1 MKNKE
6 FSTRRPQHIIAKIV
20 CLLLAVVLWL
30 YVMYAEAPVYSEVYE
45 GVNVIVNGDPAE
57 WRIDD
62 PTISVRVY
70 GTKMELAS
78 YTAEDIVAYILPS
91 DLPDATPIGESE
103 DHLYSFAVRIKLP
116 GALTVKDDYF
126 VVVQSLE
133 EGSGA

>member
-30 YVMYAEAPVYSEVYE
+30 YVMYANPPIYSEVYE
-45 GVNVIVNGDPAE
+45 GVTVTVNGDPTE

-78 YTAEDIVAYILPS
+78 YTAEDIEAYVLPS
-91 DLPDATPIGESE
+91 DLPDATPIGTGE
-103 DHLYSFAVRIKLP
+103 DLYSFTVRIKLP

>member
-30 YVMYAEAPVYSEVYE
+30 YVMYANPPIYSEVYE
-45 GVNVIVNGDPAE
+45 GVTVTVNGDPAE

-78 YTAEDIVAYILPS
+78 YTAEDIEAYVLPS
-91 DLPDATPIGESE
+91 DLPDATPIGTGE
-103 DHLYSFAVRIKLP
+103 DLYSFAVRIKLP

-133 EGSGA
+133 EGSGT